1 MGINKKYL
9 LSLGVAYY
17 PEKEMVRLQKQASLG
32 WHFVKM
38 NRLGF
43 LKFIKG
49 DPETTK
55 YAVDFFEGEPSE
67 IVDYLAMYQA
77 GGWTYI
83 SNYKDRYFY
92 FKASPDTPAIFSD
105 QESYQERIDNETRY
119 LMKKSIL
126 LSVISLVILAAIYFL
141 IRYFNIRTNPFWSF
155 GLGLIT
161 GLVFIPI
168 GVGLT
173 TILMKFLYK
182 NRASYYNKP
191 EKLAKRQRVIRD
203 TVILMFV
210 GAIIGAVIGFFF
222 SDIFY

>member
-17 PEKEMVRLQKQASLG
+17 PEKEMVRLQKQASMG

-49 DPETTK
+49 KSETTK
-55 YAVDFFEGEPSE
+55 YAVDFFEGDPSE

-126 LSVISLVILAAIYFL
+126 FSVVSLAILAVIYFS

-161 GLVFIPI
+161 GLV
-168 GVGLT
+168 LT

-182 NRASYYNKP
+182 NRASYYNEP

-203 TVILMFV
+203 SIILMVAGAIV
-210 GAIIGAVIGFFF
+210 GAIIGFFF

>member
-17 PEKEMVRLQKQASLG
+17 PEKEMVRLQKQASMG

-49 DPETTK
+49 KSETTK
-55 YAVDFFEGEPSE
+55 YAVDFFEGDPSE

-119 LMKKSIL
+119 LMKKIDSIFSGQFSNFSSDLFFHSLFQYSYKSL
-126 LSVISLVILAAIYFL
+126 LVLWARIDYWASIYSDRGRIDHDFDE
-141 IRYFNIRTNPFWSF
+141 I
-155 GLGLIT
+155 
-161 GLVFIPI
+161 FIQ
-168 GVGLT
+168 
-173 TILMKFLYK
+173 K
-182 NRASYYNKP
+182 SS
-191 EKLAKRQRVIRD
+191 KLLQ
-203 TVILMFV
+203 
-210 GAIIGAVIGFFF
+210 
-222 SDIFY
+222 

>member
-1 MGINKKYL
+1 
-9 LSLGVAYY
+9 YY

-83 SNYKDRYFY
+83 SNYKERYFY

-126 LSVISLVILAAIYFL
+126 LSVISLVILAATYFL
-141 IRYFNIRTNPFWSF
+141 IR
-155 GLGLIT
+155 
-161 GLVFIPI
+161 
-168 GVGLT
+168 
-173 TILMKFLYK
+173 
-182 NRASYYNKP
+182 
-191 EKLAKRQRVIRD
+191 
-203 TVILMFV
+203 
-210 GAIIGAVIGFFF
+210 
-222 SDIFY
+222 

>member
-1 MGINKKYL
+1 MSPFAVVVQNTQLNKSRAGLRRLSFNACSVKSVPLSNPTSLL
-9 LSLGVAYY
+9 LS
-17 PEKEMVRLQKQASLG
+17 
-32 WHFVKM
+32 F
-38 NRLGF
+38 
-43 LKFIKG
+43 
-49 DPETTK
+49 
-55 YAVDFFEGEPSE
+55 
-67 IVDYLAMYQA
+67 
-77 GGWTYI
+77 
-83 SNYKDRYFY
+83 
-92 FKASPDTPAIFSD
+92 
-105 QESYQERIDNETRY
+105 
-119 LMKKSIL
+119 L
-126 LSVISLVILAAIYFL
+126 LSAAREKFHTDMDQ
-141 IRYFNIRTNPFWSF
+141 RHCTNPFWSF

-182 NRASYYNKP
+182 NRASYYNEP

>member
-1 MGINKKYL
+1 M
-9 LSLGVAYY
+9 
-17 PEKEMVRLQKQASLG
+17 
-32 WHFVKM
+32 
-38 NRLGF
+38 
-43 LKFIKG
+43 KFIKG
-49 DPETTK
+49 KPEATK

-92 FKASPDTPAIFSD
+92 FKASLDTPAIFSD

-126 LSVISLVILAAIYFL
+126 FSVISLAILAAIYF
-141 IRYFNIRTNPFWSF
+141 IASYFNIRTNPFKSF
-155 GLGLIT
+155 GLGVLT

-168 GVGLT
+168 GIGVT
-173 TILMKFLYK
+173 TIIMKFLYK
-182 NRASYYNKP
+182 NRASYYNEP